1 MADAQHDAAAAIAVQ
16 PAAVADPADADLSD
30 ADPSDADTSDADPS
44 DADPSDAEWV
54 STPAGNS
61 ALACLPLSERVQR
74 LQLGTLLIKVTSR
87 RAGKRFKQAF
97 VRLST
102 GCNRVT
108 WDEDDGG
115 GKLSLD
121 LNQVMRIS
129 VGLETPLLISFTTR
143 RTPRASVG

>member
-1 MADAQHDAAAAIAVQ
+1 M
-16 PAAVADPADADLSD
+16 
-30 ADPSDADTSDADPS
+30 
-44 DADPSDAEWV
+44 V
-54 STPAGNS
+54 STFTLSLLMPRDGLETMEGCGERPQHARAHHG
-61 ALACLPLSERVQR
+61 AVPLCSQ
-74 LQLGTLLIKVTSR
+74 VTSR

-121 LNQVMRIS
+121 LNQVMASDR
-129 VGLETPLLISFTTR
+129 PLIDL
-143 RTPRASVG
+143 

>member
-1 MADAQHDAAAAIAVQ
+1 MFRQGDLEEGCGERPQHARAHHGAV
-16 PAAVADPADADLSD
+16 
-30 ADPSDADTSDADPS
+30 
-44 DADPSDAEWV
+44 
-54 STPAGNS
+54 
-61 ALACLPLSERVQR
+61 PLCSQ
-74 LQLGTLLIKVTSR
+74 VTSR

-97 VRLST
+97 VRLSN

-129 VGLETPLLISFTTR
+129 VGLETPLMISDELLI
-143 RTPRASVG
+143 ASLIR